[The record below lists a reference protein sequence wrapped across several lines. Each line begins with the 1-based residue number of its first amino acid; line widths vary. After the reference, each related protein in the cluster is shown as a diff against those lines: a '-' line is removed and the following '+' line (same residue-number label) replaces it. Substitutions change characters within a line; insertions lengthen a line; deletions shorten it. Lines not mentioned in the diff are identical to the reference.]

1 MGCCLNTAAALRTS
15 QRCGPVNDAAR
26 GIDAEDG
33 VVLGAFDHRT
43 ITLLAAPQRF
53 VVGAHGCVFLRALAQ
68 LEEQDAEQRRQA
80 DALGAQERRVPPRER
95 GGSKTCP

>member
-15 QRCGPVNDAAR
+15 RRCGPVNDAAR

-80 DALGAQERRVPPRER
+80 DAVGAQERRVPPRER
-95 GGSKTCP
+95 GGSKTRP